1 MKYRTGK
8 DKTSEVR
15 VYKNVPKGWK
25 ILKGTTAQPVGTAWV
40 SNGEP
45 LFKRGQDGK
54 MHKNPEYKHALV
66 VQDEQLMVMQIAEDR
81 RRGGGE
87 RFISDATTET
97 KIQSE
102 MRRQDRERKK
112 IERDRERKNR
122 ADTKSIHAKYK
133 PAKKQSALRVR
144 KK

>member
-8 DKTSEVR
+8 DEKSEVR
-15 VYKNVPKGWK
+15 VYKNMPKGWK
-25 ILKGTTAQPVGTAWV
+25 VLKGTQTQPVGTAWV

-45 LFKRGQDGK
+45 LFKRGRDGK
-54 MHKNPEYKHALV
+54 LHKNPKYKHALV
-66 VQDEQLMVMQIAEDR
+66 VQDEQLMVARIAEER

-102 MRRQDRERKK
+102 IRRQDRERKK
-112 IERDRERKNR
+112 LERDRERKIQTAAKCNSS
-122 ADTKSIHAKYK
+122 KSV
-133 PAKKQSALRVR
+133 KKTSSPRGR